1 MKHLFTWILALSF
14 VGATAQI
21 SLTNADMPTAGWS
34 QKVIKDTLP
43 LPSFSFGNPGANQL
57 YDFSAFSPYV
67 YDTIEYRAPTGTQVT
82 AFPNADLAITSDGG
96 NFLYTKTNSTK
107 LNWEGGRLILNG
119 TGYNSTFSPV
129 NDVYQF
135 PTQYNNKFAGSWG
148 FVQTLPGSAVN
159 LPVNDV
165 KVTFT
170 ANFKDTIDGWGGVK
184 TPIGT
189 YKCLRQ
195 KRVEISRT
203 IIEFRLLPIGNYS
216 LFSDTY
222 DTTVR
227 YNYLTKEAKG
237 GVITFEYDSLDNVLS
252 TTYSQIPPAAPVANF
267 TFVNGSGGL
276 VLFTDAT
283 DGYPDTYSWDFGDGT
298 ATSSAVNPNHV
309 YAANGNYNVCLTVTN
324 AGGSNT
330 ICKQVTVSGIIAG
343 NNPPFAQYDTV
354 STPYATPVTINVG
367 NNDVDPEGDSFC
379 MTAII
384 GSAAFAD
391 AGIGNCTSI
400 TYTPDSTFSGNDTC
414 YYIIC
419 DNGSPSLCDTGM
431 LVVTVAPCVLPQF
444 SLLALCGGL
453 PVEPTGCFGLV
464 TVISTGVNDSLTWTV
479 NSLDPNV
486 PFSTSLLKKDTIT
499 LIMSYGGGNGADIVT
514 PENVYSYSVC
524 GAYQNSCGTTTVCDT
539 INVWW
544 ESLEKITLANIKLY
558 PNPSSGAINIDLQE
572 NEQAQRGELQRL
584 AISNIYGQEIQR
596 IDLGDRQLY
605 LTADVSNLA
614 NGMYLLT
621 AINTAGQRVPA
632 GRFVVSR

>member
-14 VGATAQI
+14 VGAIAQI
-21 SLTNADMPTAGWS
+21 SITSADMPTAGWS

-43 LPSFSFGNPGANQL
+43 LPSFSFGNAGSNQL
-57 YDFSAFSPYV
+57 YDFSAFAPYV
-67 YDTIEYRAPTGTQVT
+67 YDTIEYRAMTGAQQT
-82 AFPNADLAITSDGG
+82 AFPNANLAITSDGG

-135 PTQYNNKFAGSWG
+135 PTQYNKNFAGSWG
-148 FVQTLPGSAVN
+148 FVQTLPGSALN
-159 LPVNDV
+159 IPVNDV
-165 KVTFT
+165 RVTFT
-170 ANFKDTIDGWGGVK
+170 STFKDTIDGWGGVK

-195 KRVEISRT
+195 KRVETSRT
-203 IIEFRLLPIGNYS
+203 IIEFRLLPFGAYS
-216 LFSDTY
+216 PFSDAF

-267 TFVNGSGGL
+267 TFFNGSGGL

-283 DGYPDTYSWDFGDGT
+283 DGYPDTYSWDFGDGS
-298 ATSSAVNPNHV
+298 ATSTAVNPNHV

-343 NNPPFAQYDTV
+343 NNAPFAQNDTV
-354 STPYATPVTINVG
+354 STPHATPVTINVG

-384 GSAAFAD
+384 GSSAFAD

-400 TYTPDSTFSGNDTC
+400 TYTPDTTFSGNDTC

-431 LVVTVAPCVLPQF
+431 LVVTVAPCVLPT
-444 SLLALCGGL
+444 
-453 PVEPTGCFGLV
+453 VDFGLSV
-464 TVISTGVNDSLTWTV
+464 GVVCSNT
-479 NSLDPNV
+479 NP
-486 PFSTSLLKKDTIT
+486 TIT
-499 LIMSYGGGNGADIVT
+499 LSSGTPTGGT
-514 PENVYSYSVC
+514 YSGTGVS
-524 GAYQNSCGTTTVCDT
+524 GTTFDATGLANGNYVLTYTVTNTAGCVNSDTANVSVTVCT
-539 INVWW
+539 G
-544 ESLEKITLANIKLY
+544 LATTTANSIKVY
-558 PNPSSGAINIDLQE
+558 PNPFNQTIQLTEFPQGAEVRISDVT
-572 NEQAQRGELQRL
+572 GRL
-584 AISNIYGQEIQR
+584 LLS
-596 IDLGDRQLY
+596 
-605 LTADVSNLA
+605 A
-614 NGMYLLT
+614 NAAT
-621 AINTAGQRVPA
+621 INTTDLAAGYYVLTVLQNEKTVA
-632 GRFVVSR
+632 TFQLSKIE